1 MAKDFPNKW
10 RKIKDIPADKF
21 EPLFYEDVMDW
32 KIAGW
37 ELPADVACVIR
48 ARNLEDS
55 KIKEHVYK
63 RMSAAESKIRQYMTY
78 KSHELVICAE
88 EALYYVHPEQ
98 LENTQMMMT
107 DLQYARFIIELDRH
121 PHKEEVIEL
130 WHQQI
135 DDENS
140 VKYSEEDANRI

>member
-1 MAKDFPNKW
+1 MTKDFPNKW

-32 KIAGW
+32 KVAGW
-37 ELPADVACVIR
+37 ELPPDVACVIR
-48 ARNLEDS
+48 ARNLQDN

-88 EALYYVHPEQ
+88 EALYYVHPDKLGEH
-98 LENTQMMMT
+98 T
-107 DLQYARFIIELDRH
+107 D
-121 PHKEEVIEL
+121 
-130 WHQQI
+130 
-135 DDENS
+135 DD
-140 VKYSEEDANRI
+140 V